1 MLKSLKIE
9 NFRCFQSF
17 ELLDLGQINL
27 LVGTNNSGK
36 TSILE
41 AIQLLT
47 SPSILEPLWER
58 MIARGEYI
66 QGEETNAPREPNTR
80 RELDI
85 RHLFYG
91 NEIDIG
97 SEFSISGIRDKN
109 GEDISNAEYIE
120 VSIKEATPKFVVVS
134 PKEKIPKNSQDVS
147 PFLKVKQSMNKYS
160 IELPLSYQWG
170 LESPR
175 YYNYMNRKKSL
186 DMTTQFIPLSSLTN
200 AKMIELFDEIVLNP
214 EESSVVDALKIIEP
228 SIERIAVKKNAFFVK
243 TNNNNHQGGTPLG
256 TMGDGVGRM
265 LGIVLAIVNAKNGIL
280 LVDEIDTGLH
290 FSIMSDMWKLVWETA
305 KKLNVQVF
313 ATTHSSDCW
322 TSLDAIA
329 SRENPSQEG
338 ITIHRIEKDKSR
350 SIVFSEEEVAIAA
363 EQGLEVR

>member
-17 ELLDLGQINL
+17 ELSDLGQINL

-47 SPSILEPLWER
+47 SPSILESLWER

-66 QGEETNAPREPNTR
+66 QDEETNTP
-80 RELDI
+80 RELDV
-85 RHLFYG
+85 RYLFYG

-97 SEFSISGIRDKN
+97 SKFLISGISDKN
-109 GEDISNAEYIE
+109 GEDIPNAEYIE
-120 VSIKEATPKFVVVS
+120 VSIKGKMLM
-134 PKEKIPKNSQDVS
+134 KNLQDVS
-147 PFLKVKQSMNKYS
+147 PFLNVKQSMNKYS
-160 IELPLSYQWG
+160 MELPLSYQGG
-170 LESPR
+170 LESQKPFVKK
-175 YYNYMNRKKSL
+175 KKSL
-186 DMTTQFIPLSSLTN
+186 EMTTQFIPLSSLTN

-243 TNNNNHQGGTPLG
+243 TNNNNYQGGTPLG
-256 TMGDGVGRM
+256 NMGDGVGRM
-265 LGIVLAIVNAKNGIL
+265 LGIVLAIVHAKNGIL

-350 SIVFSEEEVAIAA
+350 SIVFTERQVAIAA
-363 EQGLEVR
+363 ERGIEVR

>member
-17 ELLDLGQINL
+17 ELSDLGQINL

-47 SPSILEPLWER
+47 SPSILESLWER

-66 QGEETNAPREPNTR
+66 QDEETNTP
-80 RELDI
+80 RELDV
-85 RHLFYG
+85 RYLFYG

-97 SEFSISGIRDKN
+97 SKFLISGISDKN
-109 GEDISNAEYIE
+109 GEDIPNAEYIE
-120 VSIKEATPKFVVVS
+120 VSIKGKMLM
-134 PKEKIPKNSQDVS
+134 KNLQDAS
-147 PFLKVKQSMNKYS
+147 PFLNVKQSMNKYS
-160 IELPLSYQWG
+160 IELPLSYQGG
-170 LESPR
+170 LESQKPFVKK
-175 YYNYMNRKKSL
+175 KKSL
-186 DMTTQFIPLSSLTN
+186 EMTTQFIPLSSLTN

-243 TNNNNHQGGTPLG
+243 TNNNNYQGGTPLG
-256 TMGDGVGRM
+256 NMGDGVGRM
-265 LGIVLAIVNAKNGIL
+265 LGIVLAIVNAKDGIL

-290 FSIMSDMWKLVWETA
+290 FSIMSDMWKLVWQTA

-329 SRENPSQEG
+329 SRENPSKEG

-350 SIVFSEEEVAIAA
+350 SIVFTERQVAIAA
-363 EQGLEVR
+363 ERGIEVR

>member
-1 MLKSLKIE
+1 MLKSLKIK

-47 SPSILEPLWER
+47 SRSILGSLWER

-66 QGEETNAPREPNTR
+66 QGEETISPREPNTRRELNAR

-97 SEFSISGIRDKN
+97 SKFLISGIRDEN
-109 GEDISNAEYIE
+109 GEDSPNAEYIE
-120 VSIKEATPKFVVVS
+120 VSIKEEPL
-134 PKEKIPKNSQDVS
+134 EHSQDVS
-147 PFLKVKQSMNKYS
+147 PSLNVKQLMNKDV
-160 IELPLSYQWG
+160 IELIPLPLSYQWG
-170 LESPR
+170 LELPR
-175 YYNYMNRKKSL
+175 YFMNRKKSL
-186 DMTTQFIPLSSLTN
+186 DMITQFIPLSSLTN
-200 AKMIELFDEIVLNP
+200 AKMIELFEEILLNP
-214 EESSVVDALKIIEP
+214 EESSVIDALKIIEP

-256 TMGDGVGRM
+256 NMGDGVGRM
-265 LGIVLAIVNAKNGIL
+265 LGIILAIVNAKNGIL

-338 ITIHRIEKDKSR
+338 ITIHRIEKDKPR
-350 SIVFSEEEVAIAA
+350 SIVFSERQVAIAA
-363 EQGLEVR
+363 ERGIEVR

>member
-1 MLKSLKIE
+1 
-9 NFRCFQSF
+9 
-17 ELLDLGQINL
+17 
-27 LVGTNNSGK
+27 
-36 TSILE
+36 
-41 AIQLLT
+41 
-47 SPSILEPLWER
+47 

-66 QGEETNAPREPNTR
+66 QGEETNTP
-80 RELDI
+80 RELDV

-97 SEFSISGIRDKN
+97 SKFLISGISDKKN
-109 GEDISNAEYIE
+109 GKNLPNTEYIE
-120 VSIKEATPKFVVVS
+120 VSIKG
-134 PKEKIPKNSQDVS
+134 KILMKNFQDVS
-147 PFLKVKQSMNKYS
+147 PFLNVKQSMNKDS
-160 IELPLSYQWG
+160 IELSLSYQGG
-170 LESPR
+170 LESRKPFVKK
-175 YYNYMNRKKSL
+175 KKSL
-186 DMTTQFIPLSSLTN
+186 EMTTQFIPLSSLTN

-243 TNNNNHQGGTPLG
+243 TNNNNYQGGTPLG
-256 TMGDGVGRM
+256 NMGDGVGRM
-265 LGIVLAIVNAKNGIL
+265 LGIVLAIVHAKNGIL

-329 SRENPSQEG
+329 SRENPSKEG
-338 ITIHRIEKDKSR
+338 ITIHRIEKDISR
-350 SIVFSEEEVAIAA
+350 SIVFTERQVAIAA
-363 EQGLEVR
+363 ERGIEVR